1 MESEVGEGSTF
12 TLVIPMRYQSQI
24 IPVAGEPTAPAAA
37 TSFAAPVADIALGT
51 TPTGKKLL
59 LVIDDDP
66 DAAYLLQENLNLQEY
81 EIRAARSGQE
91 GLLMSASLQ
100 PPHAI
105 LLDIMMPDTDGWQVL
120 HELKENPATAGIP
133 VICLTVV
140 DQKIL
145 GMRLGAAAYLLK
157 PLDAAAVKAALE
169 QVIIPAATNPQFKR
183 E

>member
-1 MESEVGEGSTF
+1 M
-12 TLVIPMRYQSQI
+12 
-24 IPVAGEPTAPAAA
+24 
-37 TSFAAPVADIALGT
+37 
-51 TPTGKKLL
+51 
-59 LVIDDDP
+59 IDDDP

-81 EIRAARSGQE
+81 EIHAARSGQE
-91 GLLMSASLQ
+91 GLLMARLQ

-140 DQKIL
+140 DQKTL

-169 QVIIPAATNPQFKR
+169 QVIIPAATQSRLQR